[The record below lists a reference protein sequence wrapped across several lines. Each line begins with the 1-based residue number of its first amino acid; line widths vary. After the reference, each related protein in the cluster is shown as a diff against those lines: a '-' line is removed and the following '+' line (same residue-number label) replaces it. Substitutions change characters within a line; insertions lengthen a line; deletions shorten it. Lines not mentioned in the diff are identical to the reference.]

1 MRLQKRT
8 YALPPDTVQEFDR
21 VVQSGKRS
29 AVVADL
35 MHSWLDE
42 QRRAQLR
49 QEVIEGCQ
57 DMADVW
63 IEMEREYHPLEE
75 EVERVLNGED

>member
-8 YALPPDTVQEFDR
+8 YALPPETVEEFDKA
-21 VVQSGKRS
+21 VQPGKRS
-29 AVVADL
+29 AVVAHL

-42 QRRAQLR
+42 QRRERLR
-49 QEVIEGCQ
+49 REVIEGCR

-63 IEMEREYHPLEE
+63 IEMEREFNPLEE
-75 EVERVLNGED
+75 EVEHALNGDD